1 MSHAAAKDFASDG
14 LHRGQRIAAR
24 PGHDIIE
31 CDVCGFKHALPLPAA
46 VDLERA
52 YREDYYASEKPTFL
66 AHAGEDQAWA
76 QLAQTDRLEIF
87 ESLLPPDR
95 RRLLD
100 IGCGPGFFL
109 QTAMLRGWLA
119 CGIDP
124 SRQAVAHARGLGAPV
139 TEGFFNSESA
149 GALGCFDAVHLNNVL
164 EHIPDPAHLIALAHG
179 LLEAG
184 GVICVNVPNDFSAL
198 QFAGRRAAQL
208 ADWWVAP
215 PHHLNYFDFDSLSNL
230 LIREGFTPAAR
241 TTSFPLEAFLMMG
254 ENYVGDAVLGR
265 ACHNRRKKF
274 DLAFEAAGL
283 RETRRAFY
291 RALAQAGLGRE
302 AVVIAIKR

>member
-1 MSHAAAKDFASDG
+1 MSHAAANDFVHDG
-14 LHRGQRIAAR
+14 PHKGRRVAAR

-31 CDVCGFKHALPLPAA
+31 CEACGFKHALPLPSAD
-46 VDLERA
+46 DLERA

-66 AHAGEDQAWA
+66 VHAGEDQAWA

-109 QTAMLRGWLA
+109 ETAMRRGWHA
-119 CGIDP
+119 HGIEP
-124 SRQAVAHARGLGAPV
+124 SRQAAAHARGLGASV
-139 TEGFFNSESA
+139 MEGFFNRESA
-149 GALGCFDAVHLNNVL
+149 DTLGRFDAVHLNNVL

-179 LLEAG
+179 LLESG
-184 GVICVNVPNDFSAL
+184 GVICVNVPNDFSPL
-198 QFAGRRAAQL
+198 QIAGMGAVQAG
-208 ADWWVAP
+208 DWWVAP
-215 PHHLNYFDFDSLSNL
+215 PHHLNYFDFESLANL
-230 LIREGFTPAAR
+230 LGREGFAATAR
-241 TTSFPLEAFLMMG
+241 TTSFPMEAFLMMG

-265 ACHNRRKKF
+265 ACHNKRKKF

-283 RETRRAFY
+283 KETRRAFY
-291 RALAQAGLGRE
+291 RALAEAGLGRE
-302 AVVIAIKR
+302 AVVIAVKR